1 MSKNGELVSGMYIDP
16 GNVDFVK
23 HRIRF
28 DVKQFSDMLIKYK
41 DVIEANKGYARIDV
55 MESKNGKLYG
65 SFQTYKP
72 QPQQEVTQAQHLAS
86 RENDDLPF

>member
-1 MSKNGELVSGMYIDP
+1 MSKNSELIPGMFVDP

-28 DVKQFSDMLIKYK
+28 DVKKFSDMLIKHK
-41 DVIEANKGYARIDV
+41 DVIEANKGYAKIDIL
-55 MESKNGKLYG
+55 EAKSGKLYG

-72 QPQQEVTQAQHLAS
+72 QPKQ
-86 RENDDLPF
+86 